1 MFRVYSPDTKL
12 GKGGGFTLTATL
24 YNLLS
29 TLVYTVSAY
38 FGQFG
43 YALAWYGIVAPKD
56 VFGSRFDII
65 ETDEAGKEVPAPPNM
80 QTDLVESGI
89 ILDAVVAALTVGG
102 DVGGGG
108 RFDWFAYRPK
118 RCRKLSKSWPK
129 PPSRCT
135 MIVSKRGA
143 TASAATDAQGVQ
155 SAIQRH
161 L

>member
-102 DVGGGG
+102 DVGGGVASTG
-108 RFDWFAYRPK
+108 LPTDRRGAGS
-118 RCRKLSKSWPK
+118 CRKVGRSLP
-129 PPSRCT
+129 
-135 MIVSKRGA
+135 V
-143 TASAATDAQGVQ
+143 AAQ
-155 SAIQRH
+155 
-161 L
+161 